1 MTAPAI
7 NVHTFPYQRKWTKAE
22 LDDVYTRFD
31 KLRQALTDAVGPS
44 GQRLYTPPDMIA
56 IQALHLA
63 LAGGDVSDDKAFIWA
78 RERDDEGAMFQ
89 GELEWLVKKDVP
101 PPPPD
106 DTDVSEAAQIKAQI
120 DRGLSPAQRA
130 ELARLFIA
138 DMKKSTGEDD
148 Q

>member
-7 NVHTFPYQRKWTKAE
+7 NVHTFPYQRKWTKDE
-22 LDDVYTRFD
+22 LDDVYSRFD

-63 LAGGDVSDDKAFIWA
+63 LAGGDVSDEKAFIWA
-78 RERDDEGAMFQ
+78 RERDDDGAMFQ
-89 GELEWLVKKDVP
+89 GELEWLVKKDTP
-101 PPPPD
+101 PPP
-106 DTDVSEAAQIKAQI
+106 TQESQSEAAQIKAQI

-138 DMKKSTGEDD
+138 DYKSVTGEDN